1 MDIKQ
6 KRVYL
11 KSYQNIQ
18 NRIVGLTHELEKWK
32 TLGEKVNNAMGT
44 GGGSGKP
51 SNSKVEKSAVNTTD
65 ILKKIQFE
73 INAAENERQNVLD
86 AISKGKK
93 LRQRE
98 ILQMHFVNGMS
109 VSKIARRLGKEEKT
123 VSNAITNALRDLDI

>member
-6 KRVYL
+6 KRAYL
-11 KSYQNIQ
+11 KSYQSLQ
-18 NRIVGLTHELEKWK
+18 NRIVGLTNELEKWK

-44 GGGSGKP
+44 GGGSGNP
-51 SNSKVEKSAVNTTD
+51 SSKVEKSAVNATD
-65 ILKKIQFE
+65 ILKKIQVE
-73 INAAENERQNVLD
+73 INTAEDQRQTVLD

-98 ILQMHFVNGMS
+98 ILRMHFVNGMS
-109 VSKIARRLGKEEKT
+109 VAKIARRLGKEEKT